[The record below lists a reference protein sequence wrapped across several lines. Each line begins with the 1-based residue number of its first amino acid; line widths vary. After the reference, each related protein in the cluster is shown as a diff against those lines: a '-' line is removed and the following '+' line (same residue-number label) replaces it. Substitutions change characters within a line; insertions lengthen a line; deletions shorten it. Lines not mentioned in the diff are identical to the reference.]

1 MPSFERSHKVSF
13 LCIYSPPSVK
23 PSTGLFGR
31 EMILLQNKGG
41 PMEEK
46 LFSNTVLLINLLLTN
61 LTNLHGTRFP
71 DLPIGKPGFKQNCS
85 LLNVF
90 AEVLSESHR
99 G

>member
-61 LTNLHGTRFP
+61 LHGTRFP
-71 DLPIGKPGFKQNCS
+71 DLPIGKPGIKQSCS
-85 LLNVF
+85 LLNVV
-90 AEVLSESHR
+90 AEVLSECQR

>member
-1 MPSFERSHKVSF
+1 
-13 LCIYSPPSVK
+13 
-23 PSTGLFGR
+23 
-31 EMILLQNKGG
+31 
-41 PMEEK
+41 MEEK
-46 LFSNTVLLINLLLTN
+46 LFSNTVLLINLLLTNLTN

-85 LLNVF
+85 LINVV